1 MFIWTICECSADC
14 FHKKRD
20 IFLFIT
26 FAFLGSEADVW
37 PIMEVNGALTVS
49 SQNSIYL
56 LRIDWSGS
64 QFSFVLDLIS
74 SLYLWSSRVHLW
86 NATRNP
92 FTHDN
97 GLILKQFRNV
107 MTWLRWV
114 LSACLL
120 HSALCSVHSACHIVL
135 HSDMFTVLHTAV
147 TCLSHS
153 VVCCAV
159 LVWCAAVLCCCAGV
173 LCILIGG
180 QRNKDLSP
188 LLLVFYILQ
197 LHLMQ
202 STLFPLTNNNYQRVQ
217 ILSDSLH
224 IFFLS
229 KGCLKYSYSIFWRAG
244 SLKSVLVSIL
254 DPDQT
259 KLTKTLNSSK
269 IAYPS
274 FHPPIK
280 TTTMTRTISSS
291 ESAHL
296 AWRLPFTPLTNNTFI
311 PWKQF
316 SCIASN
322 TLQCFIFLLLPICL
336 TNIFW
341 PDSTVRELVGFVEQM
356 QQMQI

>member
-26 FAFLGSEADVW
+26 FAFLGWEADVW

-120 HSALCSVHSACHIVL
+120 HSAVCSVHSACHIVL

-153 VVCCAV
+153 VVCSAV
-159 LVWCAAVLCCCAGV
+159 LVWCAAVLCCCAVHPDWGTKEQRLV
-173 LCILIGG
+173 PPSSRILYPPIAF
-180 QRNKDLSP
+180 NA
-188 LLLVFYILQ
+188 IN
-197 LHLMQ
+197 
-202 STLFPLTNNNYQRVQ
+202 TLPTDKQQ
-217 ILSDSLH
+217 
-224 IFFLS
+224 LS
-229 KGCLKYSYSIFWRAG
+229 KGSNLIRFTAHFLFVKRLSEIFLFH
-244 SLKSVLVSIL
+244 SLKS
-254 DPDQT
+254 
-259 KLTKTLNSSK
+259 
-269 IAYPS
+269 
-274 FHPPIK
+274 
-280 TTTMTRTISSS
+280 
-291 ESAHL
+291 E
-296 AWRLPFTPLTNNTFI
+296 
-311 PWKQF
+311 
-316 SCIASN
+316 
-322 TLQCFIFLLLPICL
+322 
-336 TNIFW
+336 
-341 PDSTVRELVGFVEQM
+341 
-356 QQMQI
+356 